1 MAPPIRWGR
10 RKRRIEKMITD
21 EIAHGETYDIE
32 VSAEGADDLAV
43 TLDGTWGARFRVLS
57 EDVTGDEIAAG
68 AMTIAEGVAT
78 ATIDTGD
85 APWVPGTY
93 YYDVRLTD
101 PDGNEYVSDTVK
113 LVVNGTQT
121 IPA

>member
-1 MAPPIRWGR
+1 
-10 RKRRIEKMITD
+10 MITD
-21 EIAHGETYDIE
+21 EIAYGESYDIE
-32 VSAEGADDLAV
+32 VSGAGADDLAV
-43 TLDGTWGARFRVLS
+43 TLDETWGARFRVLT

-68 AMTIAEGVAT
+68 EMTIADGVAT
-78 ATIDTGD
+78 TTIDTGD

-101 PDGNEYVSDTVK
+101 PDGHEYVSDTVK
-113 LVVNGTQT
+113 MVVNGTQT